1 MFETIK
7 PKRGRLRYNQ
17 IRDKVRYEAERRRAH
32 LQQQAWLHMRGLATL
47 VMIKKA
53 FGAPLLPEEQAAD
66 MTFFSCDGPDPLAWT
81 QRAVRYMDPK
91 YSDDLLA
98 GNLPEI
104 VLIDLPGW
112 LNQRYHLIDQIETGV
127 MSYYAPWNA
136 ANGDYGIDRTLVKA
150 THGDTRKW
158 RLFKDAP
165 VIEYA
170 DQPVVREEFSWWESF
185 TRFMAGK
192 NYR

>member
-17 IRDKVRYEAERRRAH
+17 IRDKVRYEAEERRKKRLH
-32 LQQQAWLHMRGLATL
+32 EKWLRMRGVATL

-53 FGAPLLPEEQAAD
+53 FGAALLPEEQKAD
-66 MTFFSCDGPDPLAWT
+66 MSLFICESDPVAWT
-81 QRAVRYMDPK
+81 QRAVRYMDPR
-91 YSDDLLA
+91 YRNEFLDS
-98 GNLPEI
+98 NLPEEF
-104 VLIDLPGW
+104 LTELPEW
-112 LNQRYHLIDQIETGV
+112 LNRRYHLICQIETGV
-127 MSYYAPWNA
+127 SHYLAPWSCDQ
-136 ANGDYGIDRTLVKA
+136 GDYGIDHTLVKA
-150 THGDTRKW
+150 THSDPRKW

-165 VIEYA
+165 VIE
-170 DQPVVREEFSWWESF
+170 DPDDPVVREEVSWWECF